1 MKNVKRGYFVQ
12 VLDKS
17 LLLISENLCK
27 CSLSK
32 VFYLVIAV
40 SLEVQYTVYIENGCK
55 LFFVIFFI
63 LHWGQQEVL
72 TTVSFTMLYFYFCVC
87 LYCCF
92 FCLFV
97 VFFQWCFFLCIFLCV
112 FSFWF
117 GGFCVILFL
126 TLHDLLKY
134 FLLSN
139 LEKFESLFNPM
150 TFSVTVLSILFA
162 FFQCISVTD
171 A

>member
-1 MKNVKRGYFVQ
+1 MQLIQKRPNHSEMLLLQPKIYSPILNKDAMKNVKRGYFVQ

-97 VFFQWCFFLCIFLCV
+97 VVFF
-112 FSFWF
+112 
-117 GGFCVILFL
+117 
-126 TLHDLLKY
+126 
-134 FLLSN
+134 
-139 LEKFESLFNPM
+139 
-150 TFSVTVLSILFA
+150 
-162 FFQCISVTD
+162 
-171 A
+171 